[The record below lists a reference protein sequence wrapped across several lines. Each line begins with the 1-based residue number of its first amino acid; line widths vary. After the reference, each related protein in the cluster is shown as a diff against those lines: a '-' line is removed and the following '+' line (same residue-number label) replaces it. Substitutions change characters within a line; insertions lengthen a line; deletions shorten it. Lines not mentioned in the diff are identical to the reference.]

1 MINMTIKPQK
11 QEQTKKVNI
20 KINEILSDSSFFPQ
34 WENIKEISVSKRKL
48 FFNVQNL
55 TIDLWRKF
63 SFKNS
68 IEKYSLKTKDGKVLA
83 DFDLKVYKDSVYI
96 INLDMKTF
104 SYFNQ
109 AMKLLLQVAA
119 EKALYNTS
127 EKLVNISLLMPVI
140 FKNKSKK
147 LLESLGFISEPE
159 QSNYEKEI
167 FGETYYLNVLE
178 SLAWQKRI
186 KQMPILINK

>member
-34 WENIKEISVSKRKL
+34 WENIKEISVSKRKM

-55 TIDLWRKF
+55 NIDLWRKF

-119 EKALYNTS
+119 EKALYNTT
-127 EKLVNISLLMPVI
+127 EKLVNINLLMPII
-140 FKNKSKK
+140 FKKKAKK
-147 LLESLGFISEPE
+147 LLELLGFTSEPE

-167 FGETYYLNVLE
+167 FGETYSLKVLD
-178 SLAWQKRI
+178 SLSWQKRI

>member
-1 MINMTIKPQK
+1 MTIKPQK

>member
-11 QEQTKKVNI
+11 QEHTKKVNI

-55 TIDLWRKF
+55 TIDLWTKF

-68 IEKYSLKTKDGKVLA
+68 IEKYSLKTKAGKVLA

-109 AMKLLLQVAA
+109 VMKLLLQVAA
-119 EKALYNTS
+119 EKALYNTT
-127 EKLVNISLLMPVI
+127 EKLVNINLFMPVI

-147 LLESLGFISEPE
+147 LLESLGFTSEPE

-167 FGETYYLNVLE
+167 FGETYYLKVLE